1 MKIGK
6 GLKIATTGLLLGS
19 VSLGA
24 SAAGLTQVRG
34 NVPPM
39 VAKASAVKHHNPS
52 AKLNISIALPLQ
64 NQAALVQL
72 LHDLRDPSSPSY
84 HQYLKTGEFATRFGA
99 TDAQLQAVKDFLTQH
114 GIPARNIAV
123 SPNHTRVTF
132 TATTAVVESAFGV
145 AINDYTYQGQTF
157 YSASGDPVL
166 PADLHVKAVF
176 GLDDGVQ
183 WQAHNIQNLHPTPA
197 PKGLG
202 AGPSGFGPEQ
212 IATAYNWP
220 DITDTANG
228 AGATIAIAT
237 AFTYRLADVKKFWST
252 YGLPTHT
259 FVANTPIG
267 GTTNELN
274 GETTLDIERSSS
286 MAPGATIHVYEC
298 ATPANA
304 NFDAEFQQIAADN
317 TADVVTTSWGLNETQ
332 SGLGS
337 ISAEHDAF
345 VQMTTQGQI
354 VMAAAGDDG
363 SADRTTGS
371 DNADYPSA
379 DPFVIAA
386 GGTSLTLN
394 GSNQISNEVAW
405 TTVNGQGGTGGADS
419 KYFAEPAFQAS
430 AAGWV
435 SNTSC
440 SEDVTSD
447 PALTSTNPGDFC
459 NAAGNPSRQS
469 SDMSM
474 DANPGTGYSIYYNG
488 RWEVFG
494 GTSFVAPEL
503 AGLFAILKQ
512 QAGGRVGFGSGPGLV
527 FCTAAVNSAES
538 FNDIT
543 SGNNGLFSAGTG
555 WDHPTGWGTP
565 NASLFLTDAATCL

>member
-6 GLKIATTGLLLGS
+6 GLKITVTGMLLGS

-24 SAAGLTQVRG
+24 SAIGLMQVRG
-34 NVPPM
+34 NVAPM
-39 VAKASAVKHHNPS
+39 VSKAKAVQHHNPS

-64 NQAALVQL
+64 NQAALAQL
-72 LHDLRDPSSPSY
+72 LHDLQDRSSPNY
-84 HQYLKTGEFATRFGA
+84 RQYLKTGEFAIRFGA
-99 TDAQLQAVKDFLTQH
+99 TDVQLQAVRDFLTQH
-114 GIPARNIAV
+114 GIPAKSISV
-123 SPNHTRVTF
+123 SPNRTRVTF

-166 PADLHVKAVF
+166 PASLHVKAVF

-183 WQAHNIQNLHPTPA
+183 WQPHNIQNLPPA
-197 PKGLG
+197 TRPRGQG
-202 AGPSGFGPEQ
+202 AGPFGYSPLQ

-228 AGATIAIAT
+228 AGVTIAVAT
-237 AFTYRLADVKKFWST
+237 AFTYRSQDVKKFWST
-252 YGLPTHT
+252 YGLPSHT
-259 FVANTPIG
+259 LTNTPIN
-267 GTTNELN
+267 GTTNVLN
-274 GETTLDIERSSS
+274 GETTLDIERSGS
-286 MAPGATIHVYEC
+286 MAPGAAIHVYE
-298 ATPANA
+298 ASTPANA

-363 SADRTTGS
+363 SADRTTGT

-386 GGTSLTLN
+386 GGTSLQLN

-405 TTVNGQGGTGGADS
+405 SGAGGADS
-419 KYFAEPAFQAS
+419 KYFAEQAFQAS

-447 PALTSTNPGDFC
+447 PDLTSTNPGDFC
-459 NAAGNPSRQS
+459 TAAGNASRQS

-474 DANPGTGYSIYYNG
+474 DADPSTGYSIYYNG
-488 RWEVFG
+488 RWEEFG

-503 AGLFAILKQ
+503 AGLFAVLTQ
-512 QAGGRVGFGSGPGLV
+512 QVAGRVGNGSGPGLV
-527 FCTAAVNSAES
+527 FCTASVNSAES
-538 FNDIT
+538 FNDVT
-543 SGNNGLFSAGTG
+543 SGSNGLFSAAAG

-565 NASLFLTDAATCL
+565 NASVFLTDAATCL